1 MECNAIFISNA
12 LILLLIAANV
22 KGETTAIGGFRW
34 KLLPNAARSP
44 IICKTKVRPFEQN
57 IPTGDRNLSK
67 AATRQKPA
75 AKATKTVANGNGH
88 KASNKV
94 DAGEFQ
100 EVENAKAE
108 YIARRASQ
116 LEAIKKTDKKLL
128 REMLYQMVLG
138 RRFEEKCAEVYRMGK
153 IGGFCHLY
161 IGQEAIG
168 VGSMMAIEPTD
179 MVITSYRDHVQAM
192 IKGMSPESVMA
203 ELYGKEGGCVKGKG
217 GSMHMFSKELEFYG
231 GHGIVGGQIG
241 VGTGM
246 AYAAKYK
253 GTGQVVLC
261 FFGEAAVNQGIFH
274 ESLNMAQLWKLPCI
288 YICENNQYGMGTSQA
303 RAMSTRN
310 IAKKADAFEMANE
323 FVDGMDVMAVR
334 GATLRAIE
342 RARKDGS
349 PTLLEVRA
357 YRYMGHSMS
366 DPGNYRTRDEILKY
380 QERDPIVL
388 FKDSL
393 KESKILTDKDFEK
406 IEQEAIDAVDRAVKF
421 SDESPYPSESELL
434 TDVLA

>member
-1 MECNAIFISNA
+1 MPR
-12 LILLLIAANV
+12 
-22 KGETTAIGGFRW
+22 TATAS
-34 KLLPNAARSP
+34 KK
-44 IICKTKVRPFEQN
+44 KTAS
-57 IPTGDRNLSK
+57 T
-67 AATRQKPA
+67 
-75 AKATKTVANGNGH
+75 AKKNGANGLRSRAAGNPKQSNG
-88 KASNKV
+88 KEPSEADIVELAKR
-94 DAGEFQ
+94 EFL
-100 EVENAKAE
+100 K
-108 YIARRASQ
+108 RRKSQ
-116 LEAIKKTDKKLL
+116 LEAIKKTDKKVL

-138 RRFEEKCAEVYRMGK
+138 RYFEEKCAEVYRMGK

-168 VGSMMAIEPTD
+168 VGAILAGKPED

-192 IKGMSPESVMA
+192 VKGMTPESVMA
-203 ELYGKEGGCVKGKG
+203 ELYGKIGGCVKGKG
-217 GSMHMFSKELEFYG
+217 GSMHMFSRDLEFFG

-253 GTGQVVLC
+253 GTDQVTLC

-274 ESLNMAQLWKLPCI
+274 ESLNMAQLWKLPII
-288 YICENNQYGMGTSQA
+288 YICENNQYGMGTSQE

-334 GATLRAIE
+334 EATLRAIK
-342 RARKDGS
+342 RAREES
-349 PTLLEVRA
+349 LPTLLEVRA

-366 DPGNYRTRDEILKY
+366 DPGNYRTREEIAKY

-393 KESKILTDKDFEK
+393 KEAKVFNDKDFEK
-406 IEQEAIDAVDRAVKF
+406 IQKEAVEATEKALKF
-421 SDESPYPSESELL
+421 ADESPLPDLSELL
-434 TDVLA
+434 TDVYA

>member
-1 MECNAIFISNA
+1 MAKTAVSK
-12 LILLLIAANV
+12 NV
-22 KGETTAIGGFRW
+22 DSK
-34 KLLPNAARSP
+34 S
-44 IICKTKVRPFEQN
+44 KTNGKE
-57 IPTGDRNLSK
+57 SK
-67 AATRQKPA
+67 QEI
-75 AKATKTVANGNGH
+75 KATGKNGSEDF
-88 KASNKV
+88 AI
-94 DAGEFQ
+94 
-100 EVENAKAE
+100 VELAIAE
-108 YIARRASQ
+108 YKKRLKSQ
-116 LEAIKKTDKKLL
+116 LGSIKKTDNKLL

-138 RRFEEKCAEVYRMGK
+138 RRFEEKSAEVYRMGK

-161 IGQEAIG
+161 IGQEAIA
-168 VGSMMAIEPTD
+168 VGSMMALEPTD

-192 IKGMSPESVMA
+192 VKGMTPESVMA
-203 ELYGKEGGCVKGKG
+203 ELYGKIGGCVKGKG
-217 GSMHMFSKELEFYG
+217 GSMHMFSREREFYG

-241 VGTGM
+241 IGTGM

-253 GTGQVVLC
+253 NSGQVVIC

-274 ESLNMAQLWKLPCI
+274 ESLNMAQLWKLPI
-288 YICENNQYGMGTSQA
+288 VYICENNQYGMGTSQD

-334 GATLRAIE
+334 DASMRAIT
-342 RARKDGS
+342 RARDES
-349 PTLLEVRA
+349 MPTLLEVRA

-366 DPGNYRTRDEILKY
+366 DPGNYRTRQEIAKY

-393 KESKILTDKDFEK
+393 DQAGVLSAKDFDQ
-406 IEQEAIDAVDRAVKF
+406 IENEAAEAVERAVKF
-421 SDESPYPSESELL
+421 ADESPLPPESELF

>member
-1 MECNAIFISNA
+1 M
-12 LILLLIAANV
+12 
-22 KGETTAIGGFRW
+22 
-34 KLLPNAARSP
+34 P
-44 IICKTKVRPFEQN
+44 
-57 IPTGDRNLSK
+57 K
-67 AATRQKPA
+67 AATRQKPE
-75 AKATKTVANGNGH
+75 AKKTKASANGTG
-88 KASNKV
+88 KPADTTAPKTGGI
-94 DAGEFQ
+94 DLAQ
-100 EVENAKAE
+100 VELEKSE
-108 YIARRASQ
+108 YLQRRASQ
-116 LEAIKKTDKKLL
+116 LESIKRTDKKLL

-138 RRFEEKCAEVYRMGK
+138 RIFEEKCAEVYRMGK

-168 VGSMMAIEPTD
+168 VGSMMALKPTD

-192 IKGMSPESVMA
+192 IKGLSPESVMA
-203 ELYGKEGGCVKGKG
+203 ELYGKAGGCVGGKG
-217 GSMHMFSKELEFYG
+217 GSMHMFSKEHEFYG

-241 VGTGM
+241 VGMGM
-246 AYAAKYK
+246 AFAAKYK
-253 GTGQVVLC
+253 GTDQVTLC

-288 YICENNQYGMGTSQA
+288 FICENNQYGMGTSQA
-303 RAMSTRN
+303 RAMSSRS

-334 GATLRAIE
+334 DATIRAIE
-342 RARKDGS
+342 RARRDGS

-366 DPGNYRTRDEILKY
+366 DPGNYRTRDEIRKY

-393 KESKILTDKDFEK
+393 KEAKVFSDKDFEK
-406 IEQEAIDAVDRAVKF
+406 IEQEASEATARAIQF
-421 SDESPYPSESELL
+421 AEESPFPAESELL
-434 TDVLA
+434 TDVYA

>member
-1 MECNAIFISNA
+1 MHKQSYLYYNYALTTDFYFQPTRATED
-12 LILLLIAANV
+12 LILAKTATST
-22 KGETTAIGGFRW
+22 KKETVSKNGNSNGA
-34 KLLPNAARSP
+34 KNAA
-44 IICKTKVRPFEQN
+44 V
-57 IPTGDRNLSK
+57 K
-67 AATRQKPA
+67 AD
-75 AKATKTVANGNGH
+75 VMN
-88 KASNKV
+88 
-94 DAGEFQ
+94 AGQDFAL
-100 EVENAKAE
+100 VELAHTE
-108 YIARRASQ
+108 YLKRRKSQ
-116 LEAIKKTDKKLL
+116 IESIKKTDKKLL

-138 RRFEEKCAEVYRMGK
+138 RKFEEKCAEVYRMGK

-168 VGSMMAIEPTD
+168 VGSMMALEPTD

-192 IKGMSPESVMA
+192 IKGMTPESVLA

-253 GTGQVVLC
+253 NSGQVTLC

-288 YICENNQYGMGTSQA
+288 YICENNQYGMGTSQE

-310 IAKKADAFEMANE
+310 IAKKAEAFEMANE

-334 GATLRAIE
+334 EATLRAIE

-349 PTLLEVRA
+349 PTLLEIRA
-357 YRYMGHSMS
+357 YRFMGHSMS
-366 DPGNYRTRDEILKY
+366 DPGNYRTRDEIKKY

-393 KESKILTDKDFEK
+393 RESKVLGDKDFAKVE
-406 IEQEAIDAVDRAVKF
+406 EEAVEAVERAVKF
-421 SDESPYPSESELL
+421 AEESPFPQESELY
-434 TDVLA
+434 TDVYA

>member
-1 MECNAIFISNA
+1 LDLPKTATASEKKKTTAAKNGSNA
-12 LILLLIAANV
+12 VASRASGN
-22 KGETTAIGGFRW
+22 
-34 KLLPNAARSP
+34 
-44 IICKTKVRPFEQN
+44 
-57 IPTGDRNLSK
+57 
-67 AATRQKPA
+67 PA
-75 AKATKTVANGNGH
+75 KGNG
-88 KASNKV
+88 KGPSEADIVELAK
-94 DAGEFQ
+94 Q
-100 EVENAKAE
+100 EYQK
-108 YIARRASQ
+108 RRRSQ
-116 LEAIKKTDKKLL
+116 LAAIKKTDKKVL

-161 IGQEAIG
+161 IGQEAIA
-168 VGSMMAIEPTD
+168 VGSMLALKPSD
-179 MVITSYRDHVQAM
+179 MVLTSYRDHVQAM
-192 IKGMSPESVMA
+192 VKGIAPEAVMA
-203 ELYGKEGGCVKGKG
+203 ELYGKIGGCVKGKG
-217 GSMHMFSKELEFYG
+217 GSMHMFSAEHEFYG

-253 GTGQVVLC
+253 SSGQVTLC

-274 ESLNMAQLWKLPCI
+274 ESLNMAQLWKLPII
-288 YICENNQYGMGTSQA
+288 YICENNQYGMGTSQE

-334 GATLRAIE
+334 DATIRAIE
-342 RARKDGS
+342 RARKDS
-349 PTLLEVRA
+349 LPTLLEIRA

-366 DPGNYRTRDEILKY
+366 DPGNYRTREEIAKY

-393 KESKILTDKDFEK
+393 KEAKVLSDKDFDAIEK
-406 IEQEAIDAVDRAVKF
+406 EAIEATDAAIKF
-421 SDESPYPSESELL
+421 AEESPFPDMSELM
-434 TDVLA
+434 TDVFA

>member
-1 MECNAIFISNA
+1 MPKTATAS
-12 LILLLIAANV
+12 
-22 KGETTAIGGFRW
+22 KKKTTAPASKNGSTGLRTR
-34 KLLPNAARSP
+34 AAGNP
-44 IICKTKVRPFEQN
+44 AQNNGKKTPSEADIVE
-57 IPTGDRNLSK
+57 L
-67 AATRQKPA
+67 
-75 AKATKTVANGNGH
+75 AKQ
-88 KASNKV
+88 
-94 DAGEFQ
+94 EFQ
-100 EVENAKAE
+100 
-108 YIARRASQ
+108 RRRRSQ

-168 VGSMMAIEPTD
+168 IGSMMALEPSD

-192 IKGMSPESVMA
+192 VKGISPEAVMA
-203 ELYGKEGGCVKGKG
+203 ELYGKEGGCVGGKG
-217 GSMHMFSKELEFYG
+217 GSMHMFSKEHQFYG

-253 GTGQVVLC
+253 DSGQVTIC

-274 ESLNMAQLWKLPCI
+274 ESLNMAQLWKLPII
-288 YICENNQYGMGTSQA
+288 YICENNQYGMGTSQE

-310 IAKKADAFEMANE
+310 IAKKAEAFEMANE

-334 GATLRAIE
+334 DATLRAIE
-342 RARKDGS
+342 RARTKGE
-349 PTLLEVRA
+349 PTLLEIRA

-366 DPGNYRTRDEILKY
+366 DPGNYRTREEIAKY

-393 KESKILTDKDFEK
+393 KEAKVLTDKDFDAIEK
-406 IEQEAIDAVDRAVKF
+406 QAVEATEAAVKF
-421 SDESPYPSESELL
+421 AEESPFPSEDQLL
-434 TDVLA
+434 TDVFA

>member
-1 MECNAIFISNA
+1 M
-12 LILLLIAANV
+12 
-22 KGETTAIGGFRW
+22 
-34 KLLPNAARSP
+34 P
-44 IICKTKVRPFEQN
+44 
-57 IPTGDRNLSK
+57 K
-67 AATRQKPA
+67 AATSQKTTVRTA
-75 AKATKTVANGNGH
+75 KVSTNGTGKTLEKIAKAH
-88 KASNKV
+88 
-94 DAGEFQ
+94 EFTDFA
-100 EVENAKAE
+100 EVEQAKAE
-108 YIARRASQ
+108 YNTRRSSQ
-116 LEAIKKTDKKLL
+116 LESIKKTDKRLL

-168 VGSMMAIEPTD
+168 VGSMMALKPTD
-179 MVITSYRDHVQAM
+179 MVITAYRDHVQAM
-192 IKGMSPESVMA
+192 IKGITPEAVMA
-203 ELYGKEGGCVKGKG
+203 ELYGKEGGCVGGKG

-253 GTGQVVLC
+253 KSGQVVLC

-288 YICENNQYGMGTSQA
+288 YICENNQYGMGTSQE
-303 RAMSTRN
+303 RAMSSAS
-310 IAKKADAFEMANE
+310 IAKKAEAFEMANE

-334 GATLRAIE
+334 DATLRAIE
-342 RARKDGS
+342 RARKHGE
-349 PTLLEVRA
+349 PTLLEIRA

-366 DPGNYRTRDEILKY
+366 DPGNYRTRDEIAKY

-393 KESKILTDKDFEK
+393 KEAKVFGDKDFEK
-406 IEQEAIDAVDRAVKF
+406 IEKEAVEAVAKAVEF
-421 SDESPYPSESELL
+421 ADSSPLPHESALL
-434 TDVLA
+434 QDVYA